1 MTIGARARSGSVPL
15 SLPSVLNFKLGSLFM
30 VVQISLMDP
39 LNRRRTSLME
49 DSTILTIEFLRGRLL
64 FERSISRRA
73 RQRAEDLEKKAYFWF
88 LNLLFTNL

>member
-64 FERSISRRA
+64 FERS
-73 RQRAEDLEKKAYFWF
+73 
-88 LNLLFTNL
+88 LN